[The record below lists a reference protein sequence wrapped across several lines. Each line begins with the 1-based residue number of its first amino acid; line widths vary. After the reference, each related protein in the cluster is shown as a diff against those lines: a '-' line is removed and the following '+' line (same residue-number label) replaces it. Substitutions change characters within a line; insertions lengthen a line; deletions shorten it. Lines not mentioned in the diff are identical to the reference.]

1 MVDARGL
8 SCPMPVYMVQS
19 EVKKNQPALLE
30 VLLDSECSV
39 ENVKRYAT
47 SQGYAVIE
55 EANGDDT
62 KLTLKK

>member
-30 VLLDSECSV
+30 VLLDSEVAV
-39 ENVKRYAT
+39 ENVKRYAA
-47 SQGYAVIE
+47 SQGYAVTVE
-55 EANGDDT
+55 ESGEDT

>member
-19 EVKKNQPALLE
+19 EVKKNKPDTLE

-39 ENVKRYAT
+39 ENVKRYAA
-47 SQGYAVIE
+47 SQGYTVTVE
-55 EANGDDT
+55 QDGDDS